1 MLTQALVADAMRR
14 VMQDEHLPPPG
25 LAALQERKL
34 RDLLR
39 LAAERSP
46 FYARLYQG
54 LDVER
59 APLADLPPI
68 TKEQV
73 QSHFDEVITDRR
85 LTLDGVRQFCLD
97 SKPGGNPFYL
107 GEFVV
112 LMSSGTTGHRGYYV
126 WDSAA
131 LAEAVAV
138 GYRQSNRGPAGQAPA
153 GGQRIAAVIQVDPS
167 DATNILM
174 GLIPESV
181 GSKRLIDIRQ
191 EFPRIVAELNAFQPT
206 LLAAYPYMLWLLSEA
221 ARDGRLRIQPQRVT
235 SSADVLTGSDRAAV
249 RAAFGVEP
257 YNYYCSTEVPY
268 FAWECDAHDGL
279 HVNADCVLLESV
291 DARNRPVPPG
301 TLGDK
306 VLVTNLSNW
315 AMPLIRYEMSDQ
327 VEHTAAPC
335 PCGCQLPRIRT
346 VAGRVEHL
354 LTLPGTSVSRVGLI
368 EEWVDDIVGRLDNVA
383 RYQVIQ
389 EDPAR
394 LTVNVITREGFAWDD
409 VHRSVA
415 EALEQCFRKYGVDS
429 ARVRLDLRRVEQL
442 EPVEP
447 GARKVCRF
455 WNRCR

>member
-1 MLTQALVADAMRR
+1 MRR
-14 VMQDEHLPPPG
+14 AMQDEHLPPAG

-34 RDLLR
+34 RGLVR

-46 FYARLYQG
+46 FYTRLYQG
-54 LDVER
+54 IDLER
-59 APLADLPPI
+59 RPLTDLPPI

-73 QSHFDEVITDRR
+73 QAHFDEVVTDRR
-85 LTLDGVRQFCLD
+85 LTLEGVRRFCQE
-97 SKPGGNPFYL
+97 STPGGNPFYL
-107 GEFVV
+107 DEFVA

-153 GGQRIAAVIQVDPS
+153 GGERLAAIIQVEPS

-174 GLIPESV
+174 SLIPESV
-181 GSKRLIDIRQ
+181 GRKRLIDIRQ
-191 EFPRIVAELNAFQPT
+191 EFPRIVEELNAFQPAV
-206 LLAAYPYMLWLLSEA
+206 LATYPYLLWLLSEA
-221 ARDGRLRIQPQRVT
+221 ARDGRLRIHPRRVT

-279 HVNADCVLLESV
+279 HVNADYVVLESV

-306 VLVTNLSNW
+306 VLITNLSNR

-327 VEHTAAPC
+327 VEYATAP
-335 PCGCQLPRIRT
+335 
-346 VAGRVEHL
+346 AGSMRW
-354 LTLPGTSVSRVGLI
+354 PGTR
-368 EEWVDDIVGRLDNVA
+368 
-383 RYQVIQ
+383 
-389 EDPAR
+389 
-394 LTVNVITREGFAWDD
+394 
-409 VHRSVA
+409 
-415 EALEQCFRKYGVDS
+415 
-429 ARVRLDLRRVEQL
+429 
-442 EPVEP
+442 
-447 GARKVCRF
+447 
-455 WNRCR
+455 

>member
-14 VMQDEHLPPPG
+14 ATEGEHLPPAG

-46 FYARLYQG
+46 FYTRLYAG
-54 LDVER
+54 IDLER
-59 APLADLPPI
+59 APLTDLPPI

-73 QSHFDEVITDRR
+73 QAHFDEVVTDGR
-85 LTLDGVRQFCLD
+85 LNLEGVRQFCRETTGT
-97 SKPGGNPFYL
+97 SSPFYL

-112 LMSSGTTGHRGYYV
+112 LMSSGTTGLRGYYV

-131 LAEAVAV
+131 LADAVAV

-153 GGQRIAAVIQVDPS
+153 DGEHLAAIIQIEPS

-174 GLIPESV
+174 SLIPESV
-181 GSKRLIDIRQ
+181 GRKRLIDIRQ
-191 EFPRIVAELNAFQPT
+191 EFPRIVEELNAFQPT
-206 LLAAYPYMLWLLSEA
+206 VLATYPYLLWLLSEA
-221 ARDGRLRIQPQRVT
+221 ARGGRVRIRPRRVT

-279 HVNADCVLLESV
+279 HVNADYVLLESV
-291 DARNRPVPPG
+291 DTRNRPVPAG

-306 VLVTNLSNW
+306 VLITNLSNR

-327 VEHTAAPC
+327 VEYATGPC
-335 PCGCQLPRIRT
+335 PCGCRLPRIRT

-354 LTLPGTSVSRVGLI
+354 LTLPGTSEARVRI
-368 EEWVDDIVGRLDNVA
+368 VEEYVDDFVGRLDAVA

-394 LTVNVITREGFAWDD
+394 LTVNVIAREGAAWDEVRGAVVD
-409 VHRSVA
+409 
-415 EALEQCFRKYGVDS
+415 ALERCFRKYGVDP
-429 ARVRLDLRRVEQL
+429 ARVRLDVRRVDQF